1 MTQFELSKNFSNTE
15 KAPAWRQVTDS
26 NPDPGMDNPLTHPQ
40 IWDSHPLFHAHR
52 NFRNGQERA
61 KQDADLLKNA
71 SNEEF
76 VKQINSDCKVGPHLE
91 WLTFGGAL
99 ATKGAT
105 KSFVIH
111 HIGKETG
118 VNSKLALSA
127 GLAMGAAGA
136 AFLTY
141 ELADYFENSSRAQH
155 FENRLL
161 QNPDFVPAKA
171 LPASPENKPIGESKI
186 GESNSGMQTPELP
199 SIELIPEYVSKNI
212 WGVRQ
217 VVDHSLQPAL
227 TIVSRDL
234 LGSELRD
241 KHEEMREKAL
251 AQNGLSNAEFTQWAA
266 RESTKSTRSQLIQD
280 GIFST
285 VGTGGGI
292 YTGLKLGFG
301 RYGVAAVA
309 LAGTIGALAM
319 SRLKSA
325 AESNTERAM
334 LYESR
339 LLQK

>member
-1 MTQFELSKNFSNTE
+1 MTQFELSQDLPKSGNTSLW
-15 KAPAWRQVTDS
+15 KVTDQDS
-26 NPDPGMDNPLTHPQ
+26 QDNPVTHPQ

-61 KQDADLLKNA
+61 KQDADLLRNA

-76 VKQINSDCKVGPHLE
+76 VNQINKDTKIGPHLE

-141 ELADYFENSSRAQH
+141 ELADYVENSSRAKH

-161 QNPDFVPAKA
+161 QNPDYVPGKPEESSAQRKISSENEK
-171 LPASPENKPIGESKI
+171 PAGTESVFPKLD
-186 GESNSGMQTPELP
+186 LP
-199 SIELIPEYVSKNI
+199 SIDLIPEYVTKNI
-212 WGVRQ
+212 PGLRQ
-217 VVDHSLQPAL
+217 IVDTTLQPTL
-227 TIVSRDL
+227 TRVSKDL

-241 KHEEMREKAL
+241 RHIEAHEKAL
-251 AQNGLSNAEFTQWAA
+251 AQNHLSNSEFVKWADK
-266 RESTKSTRSQLIQD
+266 ESSKSFKSQLIQD
-280 GIFST
+280 GIFSA
-285 VGTGGGI
+285 VGTGGGL

-309 LAGTIGALAM
+309 LAGTAGAFAL
-319 SRLKSA
+319 SKLKSS
-325 AESNTERAM
+325 AESYTEKSDFYQA
-334 LYESR
+334 R